1 MKTSNSHLKAKI
13 IATSLFGL
21 TAMLAVS
28 QSSGLLKSL
37 LNVNASDDPYVLT
50 MSPVVN
56 KLSPSSGV
64 GTSDVSTTSGNP
76 VSLYYRDFST
86 SDPMYWCLLGMS
98 GELYNTSP
106 ITGITRVDIVM
117 SGNLLEYTVEF
128 SWIGYESVYALKET
142 AYSTYTHSFTDSK
155 PMFFRIKINDAA
167 GVSYVTSIV
176 ITYSC
181 MAEPV

>member
-1 MKTSNSHLKAKI
+1 MKTVNYHLKAKI
-13 IATSLFGL
+13 IAASLFGL
-21 TAMLAVS
+21 TAMLAIS
-28 QSSGLLKSL
+28 QSSSLLKSL

-50 MSPVVN
+50 MSPTVN

-64 GTSDVSTTSGNP
+64 GTSNVSTTSGNP
-76 VSLYYRDFST
+76 VSLYYRDFGT
-86 SDPMYWCLLGMS
+86 SDPGYWCSLGMS

-106 ITGITRVDIVM
+106 ITGITRIDIVM
-117 SGNLLEYTVEF
+117 SGPLLEYTVEF

-155 PMFFRIKINDAA
+155 PMFFRIKIFDVA
-167 GVSYVTSIV
+167 GNASVTSI

-181 MAEPV
+181 IAEPV